1 MSNYYI
7 NHAETW
13 ILYHGSTDTV
23 SKVVKEAYQDYKA
36 MEFYTE
42 TKAMSDQ
49 EPRIKLISLTALK
62 VQSLFV
68 YG

>member
-13 ILYHGSTDTV
+13 ILYRGSTDNV
-23 SKVVKEAYQDYKA
+23 SKVVKEAYQHYKA
-36 MEFYTE
+36 MEFETE
-42 TKAMSDQ
+42 TKAISDQ
-49 EPRIKLISLTALK
+49 EPHIKLINTTAIK
-62 VQSLFV
+62 VHSFFV